1 LICSILIMVSFLTW
15 LRLYGYIYFLLHDNP
30 CVVPK
35 LLTLYTHH
43 WRMGKKN
50 KIVKLTPRK
59 IRHIIRYKT
68 NNYSTKSIAKDLKIS
83 ESTIKRVWMHW
94 IKTKTLLDIKK
105 FGRKRKELDEASVN
119 LILQVHKEQNLGARR
134 LEAIIEGTIA

>member
-1 LICSILIMVSFLTW
+1 
-15 LRLYGYIYFLLHDNP
+15 
-30 CVVPK
+30 
-35 LLTLYTHH
+35 
-43 WRMGKKN
+43 MGKKN